1 MVAVEVAAGGED
13 GEQTAEYRAEE
24 AFVLVAFFEYLGAQ
38 TAFLGGHTQ
47 NLLVEVGHAE
57 VVGQP
62 VPDGTSAAAELSAYV
77 DDEFFYLH
85 NSIGFKQ
92 VVYGICALE

>member
-1 MVAVEVAAGGED
+1 MDYKAVIFDFDYTLGDATDAIYAGFRAGM
-13 GEQTAEYRAEE
+13 TA
-24 AFVLVAFFEYLGAQ
+24 L
-38 TAFLGGHTQ
+38 
-47 NLLVEVGHAE
+47 
-57 VVGQP
+57 GQP

-85 NSIGFKQ
+85 NSIGFKR